1 MTEHNIHDSHQ
12 PPQDFH
18 KFPAARGLAWVTGS
32 WGLVKRQPLR
42 LLLISLLLQFLLSFS
57 QASVL
62 GLLVILALPVL
73 SAGMLQAF
81 YTVEQGEKPLLSVLF
96 VPFRSKKLLSALLLL
111 GAVVMVLG
119 FLAITLI
126 MSGQLMNVDADLLS
140 RIEQGDL
147 DAVQLID
154 PQIIENAVIT
164 MAIGAAIS
172 GTITYFAVPL
182 IWFRKQGLGSAIRV
196 GLVALARNWRPLLV
210 IGVLLGL
217 LAVPIGLLVGSF
229 YLSALSGGT
238 ASPILALLILLL
250 GPVFQLLLFGTQY
263 LAFRDIFS
271 LDTNAGGG
279 DSRGH
284 KGDQLL
290 A

>member
-73 SAGMLQAF
+73 SAGMLHAF
-81 YTVEQGEKPLLSVLF
+81 YTVEQGEKPVLAVLF
-96 VPFRSKKLLSALLLL
+96 LPFRSKKLLSALLLL

-154 PQIIENAVIT
+154 PQIMENAVIT

-182 IWFRKQGLGSAIRV
+182 IWFKKQGLGSAIRV

-217 LAVPIGLLVGSF
+217 LAVPIGLLIGSF

-238 ASPILALLILLL
+238 ASPILAFLILLL

-263 LAFRDIFS
+263 LAFRDIFG
-271 LDTNAGGG
+271 LDTSAG
-279 DSRGH
+279 SGH
-284 KGDQLL
+284 GRNGDQLL